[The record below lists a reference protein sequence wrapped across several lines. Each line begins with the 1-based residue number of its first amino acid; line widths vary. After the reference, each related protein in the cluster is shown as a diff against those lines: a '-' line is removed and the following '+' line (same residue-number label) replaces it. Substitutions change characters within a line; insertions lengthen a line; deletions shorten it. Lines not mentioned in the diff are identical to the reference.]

1 MLFFKRRRIL
11 KSTNSLDL
19 IPVRIYDNDE
29 VDGKVVINVPKFE
42 NKGIHFFFPGTK
54 KLFYR
59 IKLDNTGSLVW
70 RKIDGKR
77 KIHEI
82 TENVM
87 RELQDEVITADEF
100 QGRILKFMSTL
111 YDRRYITFKQLV
123 DE

>member
-19 IPVRIYDNDE
+19 IPIRIYDNDE
-29 VDGKVVINVPKFE
+29 VDGKVVIKVPKFE
-42 NKGIHFFFPGTK
+42 NKGIHFFFPSTK

-77 KIHEI
+77 KVHEI
-82 TENVM
+82 TEI
-87 RELQDEVITADEF
+87 VIQESQNEKITTDEF
-100 QGRILKFMSTL
+100 QGRVSKFMSTL
-111 YDRRYITFKQLV
+111 YDRRYISFKQLM

>member
-19 IPVRIYDNDE
+19 IPIRIYDHDE
-29 VDGKVVINVPKFE
+29 VDGKLVIKVPKFE
-42 NKGIHFFFPGTK
+42 NKGIHLFFPRTK

-70 RKIDGKR
+70 KKIDGKR
-77 KIHEI
+77 KIQEI
-82 TENVM
+82 TEIVM
-87 RELQDEVITADEF
+87 QEFQDEKNTKDEF
-100 QGRILKFMSTL
+100 QGRVVKFLSTL